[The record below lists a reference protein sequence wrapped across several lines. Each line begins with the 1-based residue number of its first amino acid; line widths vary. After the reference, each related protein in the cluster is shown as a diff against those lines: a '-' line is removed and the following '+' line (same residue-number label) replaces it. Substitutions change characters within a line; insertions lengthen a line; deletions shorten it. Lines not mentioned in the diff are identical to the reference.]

1 MRPLLLLLAATAA
14 LVLPAHALAAL
25 PSPASKR
32 IVIGTSIGGVKLGAS
47 LSAAKRA
54 WGKGGVCRSGP
65 VPGTTQCSWV
75 DKRNGLASFTTRGG
89 KVIGLSLSPP
99 YDPSKL
105 KDFYP
110 KAIRAFRT
118 SRGVSLGST
127 LAQLRAAHPAV
138 GDRGQNRWAIATA
151 ASITAFTI
159 DGDDRIQSITIDVI
173 AR

>member
-1 MRPLLLLLAATAA
+1 MRPLTLLLATIVA

-25 PSPASKR
+25 PSPKSKR
-32 IVIGTSIGGVKLGAS
+32 IVIGTSVGGVKLGAS

-54 WGKGGVCRSGP
+54 WGKGGVCRSGL
-65 VPGTTQCSWV
+65 VSGTTQCSWA
-75 DKRNGLASFTTRGG
+75 DKRNGVASFTTRRG
-89 KVIGLSLSPP
+89 KVIGLALSPP
-99 YDPSKL
+99 YDASKMTYS
-105 KDFYP
+105 YP

-118 SRGVSLGST
+118 SGGVSLGST
-127 LAQLRAAHPAV
+127 LAQLRAALPAA

-159 DGDDRIQSITIDVI
+159 NDDGRIQSITIDVI